1 MHFCF
6 VDESGTPPGKPNPN
20 QPYFT
25 MGAAII
31 DCAKWRDIANH
42 VHGFKVRHGI
52 KGELKWRYF
61 SPHNAQPSNPLV
73 RFSSQNRK
81 ALSLEFASI
90 IAASE
95 VTIIA
100 CIVDVEAAF
109 AFPSVTDQQS
119 LYHFA
124 YKPIS
129 ERFQYLLQDRD
140 DLGVVV
146 ADHRGRDSDNMMRSH
161 HAALT
166 GNPNSTRSG
175 YDRFIEGLF
184 LQDSAHSVGIQIADF
199 AAGAIHRYYS
209 TGDREHVEKIHKRFR
224 RAADGTVLGYGIVR
238 HPKASFRLN
247 LWEKTPG
254 GVVTPTP

>member
-6 VDESGTPPGKPNPN
+6 VDESGTPPGKPNPKK
-20 QPYFT
+20 PYFT

-31 DCAKWRDIANH
+31 DCAEWRDIANR

-52 KGELKWRYF
+52 MGEIKWRYF
-61 SPHNAQPSNPLV
+61 SPHNNQESNPL
-73 RFSSQNRK
+73 FKFTPKDRK

-100 CIVDVEAAF
+100 CIVDVGAAF
-109 AFPSVTDQQS
+109 AFPSVTNQQS

-129 ERFQYLLQDRD
+129 ERFQYLLQDRN

-146 ADHRGRDSDNMMRSH
+146 ADHRGRDSDSMMRSH

-166 GNPNSTRSG
+166 GNPKSTRSG

-209 TGDREHVEKIHKRFR
+209 TGDEEHAAKIHKRIR
-224 RAADGTVLGYGIVR
+224 RGANGSALGYGIVQ
-238 HPKASFRLN
+238 HPKASFRRDLGGR
-247 LWEKTPG
+247 TPG
-254 GVVTPTP
+254 GAVAPTP